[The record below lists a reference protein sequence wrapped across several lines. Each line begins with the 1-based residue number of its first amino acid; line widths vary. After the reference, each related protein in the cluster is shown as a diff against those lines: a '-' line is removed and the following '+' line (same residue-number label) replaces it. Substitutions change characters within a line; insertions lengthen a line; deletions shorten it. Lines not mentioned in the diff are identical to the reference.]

1 MAGEGPTIEV
11 VGAEHLQDTMK
22 TAANELADLK
32 APSQAAGAMVLS
44 AARARAPK
52 VSGALAG
59 SLFVEGIDGGVAVQA
74 SSPYAGPIH
83 WGWPAR
89 NIKAQPFLTEAGA
102 ATEPAWVQGY
112 TTEVEAIIGRV
123 EGDK

>member
-1 MAGEGPTIEV
+1 MADEGGTVQV
-11 VGAEHLQDTMK
+11 VGADHLQDTMAK
-22 TAANELADLK
+22 AATELGDLK

-52 VSGALAG
+52 RSGVLAG
-59 SLFVEGIDGGVAVQA
+59 SLYLEPLDIGIAVEASAV
-74 SSPYAGPIH
+74 YAGPIH

-102 ATEPAWVQGY
+102 ATEPQWVQGY
-112 TTEVEAIIGRV
+112 TDEVENIIGKI

>member
-1 MAGEGPTIEV
+1 MAGEAPTVQV
-11 VGAEHLQDTMK
+11 VGAEHFQDTMK

-52 VSGALAG
+52 VSGTLAG
-59 SLFVEGIDGGVAVQA
+59 SLFVETIDSGVAVQA
-74 SSPYAGPIH
+74 SAIYAGPIH

-89 NIKAQPFLTEAGA
+89 NIQAQPFLTEAGA